1 MTRIAPKLDPATI
14 GISFVDILF
23 ALAVGQVLD
32 PIKNWGED
40 PTKNPLPLPVW
51 TQLAVVLVL
60 ILTSW
65 VGYHSS
71 ANRPRFRLGF
81 FNLELAKFAL
91 DVAMV
96 VVYFVAAAVAARSA
110 PSLRVLALTV
120 MICFGFYAAWDLV
133 GVRQKAGVDNPYK
146 AEWERVKA
154 DTARPDVVEPW
165 SPTRWARICVTFG
178 GLAITTG
185 FFACTL
191 EIERLRH
198 PSRWVVVTADFVA
211 IVALLIYR
219 AAKDWVGQPDAG
231 SAAVAS

>member
-1 MTRIAPKLDPATI
+1 MRPISPKLDPATI

-81 FNLELAKFAL
+81 FNWELVKFAL

-96 VVYFVAAAVAARSA
+96 VVYFVAAAVGARSV
-110 PSLRVLALTV
+110 PTLRVLALMV
-120 MICFGFYAAWDLV
+120 MISFGLYATWDLV
-133 GVRQKAGVDNPYK
+133 GAAQKAGSDNPYK
-146 AEWERVKA
+146 AEWERVQGDA
-154 DTARPDVVEPW
+154 ARTDVVEPW
-165 SPTRWARICVTFG
+165 SPTSLARISITFI
-178 GLAITTG
+178 GLAVTTG
-185 FFACTL
+185 FFVATL
-191 EIERLRH
+191 EIEQLRH
-198 PSRWVVVTADFVA
+198 PSRWVVVTADLVA
-211 IVALLIYR
+211 VIALLAYR
-219 AAKDWVGQPDAG
+219 AAKDWVGQPDAARA
-231 SAAVAS
+231 SAV